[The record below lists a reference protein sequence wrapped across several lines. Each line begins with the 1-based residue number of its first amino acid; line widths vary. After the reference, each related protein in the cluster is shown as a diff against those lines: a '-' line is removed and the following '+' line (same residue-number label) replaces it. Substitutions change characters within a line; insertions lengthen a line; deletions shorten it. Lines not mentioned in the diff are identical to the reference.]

1 MLYLKKQFPDS
12 HIVILEKEPEP
23 GMHASDKHPVVKT
36 NIYPVPDLKY
46 PFLGAHFTVDVYGII
61 VLKIS
66 VLKKYLKIL
75 MHYSSLFLNN
85 DFGFRDIAIQ

>member
-23 GMHASDKHPVVKT
+23 GMHACDKHPEVKT

-46 PFLGAHFTVDVYGII
+46 PFLGVHFTVDVYGKSKTGPTAIPA
-61 VLKIS
+61 LKREQQYHRLENFSIEE
-66 VLKKYLKIL
+66 IL
-75 MHYSSLFLNN
+75 ENTNAL
-85 DFGFRDIAIQ
+85 